1 VSDQVQGSG
10 YSEFEVEMNT
20 LGLELETDITAS
32 DQVVS
37 LEISNQERYSTE

>member
-1 VSDQVQGSG
+1 VQGSG

-20 LGLELETDITAS
+20 PGLELETDITAS

-37 LEISNQERYSTE
+37 LEILNQERYSTE